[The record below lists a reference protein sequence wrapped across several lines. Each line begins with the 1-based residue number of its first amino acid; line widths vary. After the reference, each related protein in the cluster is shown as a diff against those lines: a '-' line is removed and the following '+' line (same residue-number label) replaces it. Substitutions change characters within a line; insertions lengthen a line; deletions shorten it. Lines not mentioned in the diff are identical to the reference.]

1 MPKKDIPPFAGFP
14 KDLPDFLWGLALNNE
29 RSWFNEHREDFE
41 RCLHGPILSLAE
53 DMRQWMEDTYPG
65 MAPAL
70 HVSRIWRDA
79 RRLYGRGPF
88 KEHMWFSLG
97 VSGEIYTPLPQ
108 FWFGI
113 DAKSWEAGMGM
124 WNMKGELLERW
135 RKSIDA
141 RPKRLE
147 EIVQALEKGPE
158 MHKYW
163 QVYKKPKGDPGPVL
177 YDWYNARSMELG
189 KTVWFEPDPPGAE
202 LLEEMK
208 RIYTALMPLYQYLLS
223 I

>member
-1 MPKKDIPPFAGFP
+1 MARKEIPPFGGFP

-29 RSWFNEHREDFE
+29 RPWFQEHKDQFE

-53 DMRQWMEDTYPG
+53 DTRQALNDKFPN

-88 KEHMWFSLG
+88 QDHMWFSLG
-97 VSGEIYTPLPQ
+97 VSGEIYTPTPQ

-113 DAKSWEAGMGM
+113 DAKGWDAGMGM
-124 WNMKGELLERW
+124 WHMSGEQLERW
-135 RKSIDA
+135 RTGIDA
-141 RPKRLE
+141 NPKRLE
-147 EIVQALEKGPE
+147 KIVRALDKRSDLQR
-158 MHKYW
+158 YW
-163 QVYKKPKGDPGPVL
+163 QVYKRPKGDPGPKL
-177 YDWYNARSMELG
+177 YDWYNARTIGLE
-189 KTVWFEPDPPGAE
+189 KRVWFEPDPPGPELAE
-202 LLEEMK
+202 QVLDVF
-208 RIYTALMPLYQYLLS
+208 TALMPLYQYLLT

>member
-1 MPKKDIPPFAGFP
+1 MALKEIPPFEGFP

-29 RSWFNEHREDFE
+29 RPWFQEHKQQYE

-53 DMRQWMEDTYPG
+53 DVRKALNDKFPN

-88 KEHMWFSLG
+88 NDHMWFSLG
-97 VSGEIYTPLPQ
+97 VSGEIYTPTPQ

-113 DAKSWEAGMGM
+113 DAKGWDTGMGM
-124 WNMKGELLERW
+124 WHMSGEQLERW
-135 RKSIDA
+135 RTGIDTN
-141 RPKRLE
+141 PKRLE
-147 EIVQALEKGPE
+147 KIVRALDKRSDLQR
-158 MHKYW
+158 YW
-163 QVYKKPKGDPGPVL
+163 QVYKRPKGDPGPKL
-177 YDWYNARSMELG
+177 YDWYNARTIGLE
-189 KTVWFEPDPPGAE
+189 KRAWFEPDPPGPELAE
-202 LLEEMK
+202 QVLDVFA
-208 RIYTALMPLYQYLLS
+208 ALMPLYQYLLS